1 MHKGVKLLSGFD
13 DAEITELNAR
23 QVKAFKDSQAY
34 EKAQAALERREKDL
48 GLKLLIRKRKQRNG
62 VFEKQRALEAG
73 SVAAKL
79 SIPRK
84 IYPATSIRNPQ
95 LLNNIRI
102 RKKRKYVRKFER
114 LVARIKNSRKVA
126 DR

>member
-13 DAEITELNAR
+13 DAEITELNAK

-114 LVARIKNSRKVA
+114 LVARIKNTRKVA